1 MDLSII
7 IVNYKTKTAT
17 SDCVDSCLGEGS
29 KADIEIIVVDNGS
42 GDGSYEYFKKKYQK
56 HKNIILIENDQN
68 LGFTKAVN
76 QGLKISK
83 GKYKYLLNSDTAI
96 TNGTFDK
103 LIMFA
108 DSDGKIGVIGTKLVL
123 PDGSIQKSCFNFPT
137 IGNAIREYWFG
148 EREKYS
154 SFYKKNTSEVDSVVG
169 ASFFITPKAY
179 EQVGIFDER
188 YFMFY
193 EDHDYCRRVKDL
205 GMKVIYF
212 PEVTVFHHH
221 GLSGKD
227 ISSGQNQWRRLI
239 PSSKVFNG
247 VLKHYLINFI
257 LWSGQKFFVK
267 KSPE

>member
-1 MDLSII
+1 MDISII
-7 IVNYKTKTAT
+7 IPSYNTKKAI
-17 SDCVDSCLGEGS
+17 SECIRSCLIERS
-29 KADIEIIVVDNGS
+29 KAKREIIVIDNAS
-42 GDGSYEYFKKKYQK
+42 SDGSRKYLK
-56 HKNIILIENDQN
+56 ERFGKNIILIENDQN
-68 LGFTKAVN
+68 LGFAKAVN

-205 GMKVIYF
+205 RMKVIYF